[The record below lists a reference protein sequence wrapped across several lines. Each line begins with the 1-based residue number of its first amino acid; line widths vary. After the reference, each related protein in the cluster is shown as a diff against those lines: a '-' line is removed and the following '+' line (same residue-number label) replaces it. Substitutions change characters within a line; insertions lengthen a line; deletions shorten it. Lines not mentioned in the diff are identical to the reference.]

1 MVLKETNSIK
11 NLAKKKK
18 KDSIKRRETFA
29 PFKSIFFEKKKK
41 KSTSFDISSFYALFN
56 IGTQV
61 CWRSYGPTFSYMSDS
76 NVTAQ
81 SL

>member
-29 PFKSIFFEKKKK
+29 PFKSIFFEKKKAHPL
-41 KSTSFDISSFYALFN
+41 ISHLFMPYS
-56 IGTQV
+56 IL
-61 CWRSYGPTFSYMSDS
+61 GPKFAGGVMDLHFRTCL
-76 NVTAQ
+76 TAM
-81 SL
+81 